1 VGFPQILHIPMR
13 AEMIDEHEVVLACL
27 KIFIGKIITKGKRK
41 VYDCKGNQDI
51 LLRNKRNQEKKRLEL

>member
-1 VGFPQILHIPMR
+1 MR
-13 AEMIDEHEVVLACL
+13 AEMIDEHEVVLACI